1 VDAGDEDEDRIDE
14 VAGVSLRHERVV
26 GDGGVGLHVVT
37 AGEGPAVVLLHG
49 FPEDWRTWRRQIGP
63 LVRAGFS
70 TWAVDLRGYHRSDR
84 PAGRAA
90 YRLGH
95 LVGDVAAVV
104 RAAAESTGRPRAH
117 VVGHDW
123 GGIIAWAFAGAHP
136 EMLDRLVILNAP
148 HMGVYLGKLWR
159 TSQWW
164 RSGYVGFFQLPVL
177 PERVLSAANFRL
189 LRRAFDRLAGRPGAY
204 GAAEVEG
211 YVRAMAEPGALA
223 AAINYYRANVRRDA
237 MEMARSAR
245 TRAETLVIW
254 GERDPALVV
263 ELLDGLER
271 FAPRVRVQRIPEA
284 GHWVQNEAAGEVAR
298 VMGEFLSDSG
308 GAFHHGVTEGRGGTA
323 DGRR

>member
-1 VDAGDEDEDRIDE
+1 VDAGDENEDRIDE
-14 VAGVSLRHERVV
+14 VAGVKLRHGRVV

-84 PAGRAA
+84 PVGRAA
-90 YRLGH
+90 YRLEH
-95 LVGDVAAVV
+95 LVADVAAVI
-104 RAAAESTGRPRAH
+104 RATGRPRAH

-136 EMLDRLVILNAP
+136 ELLDRLVILNAP
-148 HMGVYLGKLWR
+148 HVGVYLGKLWR

-177 PERVLSAANFRL
+177 PERALSAGHFRL
-189 LRRAFDRLAGRPGAY
+189 LRRAFDRLAGRAGAY
-204 GAAEVEG
+204 GATEVKG
-211 YVRAMAEPGALA
+211 YVRAMAEPGALT

-237 MEMARSAR
+237 MEMAKWAR
-245 TRAETLVIW
+245 TGAETLVIW

-263 ELLDGLER
+263 ELLDGFER
-271 FAPRVRVQRIPEA
+271 FAPRLRVHRIPEA
-284 GHWVQNEAAGEVAR
+284 GHWVQNEAAGEVAS
-298 VMGEFLSDSG
+298 VIGEFLG
-308 GAFHHGVTEGRGGTA
+308 GAFHHGVTEGTEGRGGTA